1 MLFKLLLWPLRGRLR
16 RRATLLLVVA
26 GVGWWRFHDWNR
38 PPEGTVDVYLE
49 QLGPDDQPL
58 AFEEPPFAPEFFAL
72 EPAAR
77 QDYAREYRAFWEGQV
92 EAAFQGA
99 RERGNYIEVPRG
111 LGGATA
117 LPPEVPLDALTRTI
131 IDPSQARYDPPVAW
145 VLVLTPEAEPEL
157 FEQREHLNWL
167 LAQFEPG
174 ELDALASTEEGA
186 PSK

>member
-16 RRATLLLVVA
+16 RRASLLLLVA

-38 PPEGTVDVYLE
+38 PPEGTVDVIVE

-58 AFEEPPFAPEFFAL
+58 DLEEPPFAPAFFDL

-77 QDYAREYRAFWEGQV
+77 LDYAREYRSFHEEQL
-92 EAAFQGA
+92 EAAFDRA

-111 LGGATA
+111 AGGAIA
-117 LPPEVPLDALTRTI
+117 LPPEVPFDALTRTV

-145 VLVLTPEAEPEL
+145 VLVLTPEGEPEL
-157 FEQREHLNWL
+157 FEQRKHLNWL

-174 ELDALASTEEGA
+174 ALDALPRLEESTD
-186 PSK
+186 P

>member
-16 RRATLLLVVA
+16 RRATLMLVVA

-38 PPEGTVDVYLE
+38 PPEGTVDVVVE
-49 QLGPDDQPL
+49 QLGADDLPL
-58 AFEEPPFAPEFFAL
+58 NLEEPPFAPEFFAL

-77 QDYAREYRAFWEGQV
+77 LDYAREYRAFWEEQ
-92 EAAFQGA
+92 EQAAFDRA

-117 LPPEVPLDALTRTI
+117 LPPEVPLDALTRTV

-145 VLVLTPEAEPEL
+145 VLVLTPEGEPEL
-157 FEQREHLNWL
+157 FEQRKHLNWL

-174 ELDALASTEEGA
+174 ALDALPVAEEPA
-186 PSK
+186 DS